1 MAVSDQRVQRV
12 GVPVDGKESYLVA
25 DLHTEADL
33 GEGCFPVARQL
44 SLLKIKP
51 SSPSCSVVGF
61 FVAPEMRI
69 VVESFLQTRIRK
81 INIHITVR

>member
-12 GVPVDGKESYLVA
+12 GVLVDGKESYLVA

-44 SLLKIKP
+44 SLLWIKP
-51 SSPSCSVVGF
+51 SSPSCNVVWI

-69 VVESFLQTRIRK
+69 VVESFLQTRI
-81 INIHITVR
+81 VE

>member
-44 SLLKIKP
+44 SLL
-51 SSPSCSVVGF
+51 
-61 FVAPEMRI
+61 
-69 VVESFLQTRIRK
+69 
-81 INIHITVR
+81 